1 VTPEE
6 KLRAIKI
13 SKQIIANQLELLQI
27 NSYCENAREFEKQFK
42 SRLRQSPAP
51 TPAEDL
57 QEQEK
62 LNAVLAAAKAA
73 RTQQ

>member
-1 VTPEE
+1 MTQEE
-6 KLRAIKI
+6 KIRAIKI

-27 NSYCENAREFEKQFK
+27 GRYRDDVQALEAQF
-42 SRLRQSPAP
+42 SRTRRAP
-51 TPAEDL
+51 TPAEDP

-62 LNAVLAAAKAA
+62 LNAVLTAAKAV

>member
-27 NSYCENAREFEKQFK
+27 NSYCENAREFEKQFN
-42 SRLRQSPAP
+42 SRLRQAPAP
-51 TPAEDL
+51 APAEE
-57 QEQEK
+57 EQETK
-62 LNAVLAAAKAA
+62 LNAVLAAARAA
-73 RTQQ
+73 RTKE